1 MRKAKQ
7 NGFTLLETLV
17 VVCIVCVLSLVIFPT
32 YINHRET
39 STASQLADSFRT
51 YASSF
56 SNYAIEKGSLPK
68 KLPMR
73 IYPEGMEERLPNFSE
88 ESMIGGHWDWNCHHE
103 KDRLEIHL
111 VNPEAGVTMLER
123 IDQMLD
129 DGNLLTGS
137 VVGNEDHLTMII
149 QH

>member
-7 NGFTLLETLV
+7 SGFTLLETLV
-17 VVCIVCVLSLVIFPT
+17 VVCIVGVLTLVVFPT

-56 SNYAIEKGSLPK
+56 SNYAIENGSLPK
-68 KLPMR
+68 KLPMS
-73 IYPEGMEERLPNFSE
+73 IYPEDMEGRLPNFSQ
-88 ESMIGGHWDWNCHHE
+88 ESKIGGYWDWNSHHDNNLME
-103 KDRLEIHL
+103 IRLI
-111 VNPEAGVTMLER
+111 NPNAGVTMLER

-149 QH
+149 QR